1 MTLPFSLDR
10 PLVCYDLETTTA
22 NRKLARIVEAS
33 FVRFEVDGTTK
44 VYSTLVNPGIP
55 IPPEATAIHGITDA
69 DVADAPSWK
78 DIGPALLRAFH
89 SPLGVYTC
97 GYNVG
102 YDNEVMKN
110 ECDRHGIWN
119 ELPPNQP
126 RMRTI
131 DAKLLWAHLE
141 PRTLTDAVKRFVG
154 RDHDGSHRGA
164 ADVKAT
170 LDVLNG
176 MYHATV
182 ETSLPKTALELA
194 DLLSPVDP
202 ALATADGKLKF
213 VPGGLALT
221 FGKHEG
227 VKLSEVDKGY
237 LSWMARESSF
247 SRDTKGHVESEL
259 RNRR

>member
-1 MTLPFSLDR
+1 MALPFTLDR
-10 PLVCYDLETTTA
+10 PLVAYDLETTGA

-33 FVRFEVDGTTK
+33 FIRFEPDGTTK

-55 IPPEATAIHGITDA
+55 IPAEATEIHGITDA
-69 DVADAPSWK
+69 DVASAPSWK
-78 DIGPALLRAFH
+78 DIGPALLRAFR
-89 SPLGVYTC
+89 SPLGIYVC
-97 GYNVG
+97 GYNVA

-110 ECDRHGIWN
+110 ECDRHGIEH
-119 ELPPNQP
+119 ELPPPQP
-126 RMRTI
+126 RTRTI

-141 PRTLTDAVKRFVG
+141 PRTLGDAVQRWAG
-154 RDHDGSHRGA
+154 RSHDGSHRGA

-170 LDVLNG
+170 LDVIVG
-176 MYHATV
+176 MYHLDENAH
-182 ETSLPKTALELA
+182 LPKTALALA
-194 DLLSPVDP
+194 DLLSPIDP

-227 VKLSEVDKGY
+227 TKLTDVDKGY
-237 LSWMARESSF
+237 LQWMARDASF

-259 RNRR
+259 KNRR